1 MQRKEKKLNKYINR
15 EISWLKFNL
24 RVLAEASNL
33 KNPILERLKFLSIAA
48 NNLDEFFMVRV
59 AGIYNQIKDKVS
71 FLSHDGLTSQKQL
84 ERIIIKTKRLLT
96 ASNQAWFNLKVD
108 LSKEGILFVSYRDL
122 NKSEKVRLNK
132 IFRENIYPILTPL
145 IVDPS
150 HPFPFVPN
158 KGHFLVMLLNKR
170 NKSKKFF
177 AIILI
182 PQNIERFI
190 NISNRVDVKKY
201 LSIEHIISNYVNYL
215 FPGYHLNKYTSVRVI
230 RDSDIEFEE
239 EAEDLILYLEKALKK
254 RRRGRIVK
262 LEIRSNADPLL
273 KKFVYKKLEVTEDEV
288 YEMDSFVGV
297 HQIDQIYNKKNTN
310 LVFKSFNPRQVERL
324 KQFNND
330 YFATIKAKDFI
341 VHHPY
346 ETFDAVIQFLT
357 QAAEDPN
364 VIAIKQTLYRTT
376 SDSPIVKALVLA
388 AEKGKSVTAVVEVK
402 ARFDEEKNISLAST
416 LEKAGVQVV
425 YGFVKLKTHAKA
437 SLIVRK
443 EKSKLVSYVHLG
455 TGNYH
460 PVNAKI
466 YTDLSF
472 FSSDK
477 ILCED
482 VEKFFN
488 YITTYAEP
496 KKLKKLILSPLFLRT
511 KLYSLID
518 QEIENKLKGKH
529 AEIWIKL
536 NSLVDQ
542 AMIDKLYQA
551 SNAGVKI
558 CLFVRGICCLKP
570 GIKGLSENI
579 IVKSIVGRFLE
590 HSRIYCFANGEIMPS
605 RSNLAFF
612 SSADLM
618 TRNLDRRVELLIP
631 VENSTVHEQVLDQIM
646 LANYKDAENS
656 WFLKSDESYEKI
668 KVTTENNFSAH
679 NYFMKNPSLSGRGS
693 SINLSMPEKLRLV
706 R

>member
-71 FLSHDGLTSQKQL
+71 FLSHDGLTSEKQL
-84 ERIIIKTKRLLT
+84 ERIIIKTKRLLA
-96 ASNQAWFNLKVD
+96 ASNEAWSNLKVD

-145 IVDPS
+145 IVDQS

-177 AIILI
+177 ATILI

-190 NISNRVDVKKY
+190 NISNRMDVKKY

-215 FPGYHLNKYTSVRVI
+215 FPGYHLNKYTSVRII

-297 HQIDQIYNKKNTN
+297 HQIIEIYDKKNTN
-310 LVFKSFNPRQVERL
+310 LVFRSFNPRQVERL

-402 ARFDEEKNISLAST
+402 ARFDEETNISLAST

-437 SLIVRK
+437 SLIIRK

-496 KKLKKLILSPLFLRT
+496 KKLKKLILSPFFLRT

-518 QEIENKLKGKH
+518 QEIENKSKGKH

-536 NSLVDQ
+536 NSLVDK
-542 AMIDKLYQA
+542 AMIDKLYKA

-631 VENSTVHEQVLDQIM
+631 IENSTVHEQVLDQIM

-668 KVTTENNFSAH
+668 KATKKDNFSAH

>member
-177 AIILI
+177 ATILI

-460 PVNAKI
+460 PINAKI

-477 ILCED
+477 IICED

>member
-33 KNPILERLKFLSIAA
+33 KNPTLERLKFLSIAA

-59 AGIYNQIKDKVS
+59 AGIYTQIKDKVS
-71 FLSHDGLTSQKQL
+71 FLSHDGLTSEQQL
-84 ERIIIKTKRLLT
+84 KNIIIDTKKLL
-96 ASNQAWFNLKVD
+96 SNSNEAWSKLKID
-108 LSKEGILFVSYRDL
+108 LDKSGILFVSYRDL

-132 IFRENIYPILTPL
+132 IFRENIYPVLTPL
-145 IVDPS
+145 VIDPS
-150 HPFPFVPN
+150 HPFPFIPN

-170 NKSKKFF
+170 NKSKKFY
-177 AIILI
+177 ATILI
-182 PQNIERFI
+182 PQNIDRFI
-190 NISNRVDVKKY
+190 NISNRADVKKY

-215 FPGYHLNKYTSVRVI
+215 FPGYRLNKYTSVRII

-273 KKFVYKKLEVTEDEV
+273 KKFVYKKLEVTED
-288 YEMDSFVGV
+288 
-297 HQIDQIYNKKNTN
+297 
-310 LVFKSFNPRQVERL
+310 
-324 KQFNND
+324 
-330 YFATIKAKDFI
+330 
-341 VHHPY
+341 
-346 ETFDAVIQFLT
+346 
-357 QAAEDPN
+357 PN

-376 SDSPIVKALVLA
+376 SDSPIVKALIQA
-388 AEKGKSVTAVVEVK
+388 SEKGKSVTAVVEVK
-402 ARFDEEKNISLAST
+402 ARFDEETNISLAST

-425 YGFVKLKTHAKA
+425 YGFIKLKTHAKS

-443 EKSKLVSYVHLG
+443 EKNKLVSYVHLG

-460 PVNAKI
+460 PINAKI

-477 ILCED
+477 IICED

-496 KKLKKLILSPLFLRT
+496 KKLKKIILSPLFLRT

-518 QEIENKLKGKH
+518 QEIENKSKGKH

-536 NSLVDQ
+536 NSLVDK
-542 AMIDKLYQA
+542 AMIDKLYEA

-590 HSRIYCFANGEIMPS
+590 HSRIFCFANGEMMPS

-618 TRNLDRRVELLIP
+618 TRNLNRRVELFIP
-631 VENSTVHEQVLDQIM
+631 IENSTVHEQVLDQIM

-668 KVTTENNFSAH
+668 NVTAEDNFSAH
-679 NYFMKNPSLSGRGS
+679 SYFMKNPSLSGRGS

-706 R
+706 K

>member
-1 MQRKEKKLNKYINR
+1 MQRKEKNINKYINR

-33 KNPILERLKFLSIAA
+33 KNPTLERLKFLSIAA

-71 FLSHDGLTSQKQL
+71 FLSHDGLTSEKQL
-84 ERIIIKTKRLLT
+84 ERIIIKTKRLLST
-96 ASNQAWFNLKVD
+96 SNEAWSNLKVD
-108 LSKEGILFVSYRDL
+108 LSKEGILFASYRDL

-145 IVDPS
+145 IIDPS
-150 HPFPFVPN
+150 HPFPFIPN

-177 AIILI
+177 ATILI
-182 PQNIERFI
+182 PNNIERFI
-190 NISNRVDVKKY
+190 NISNRADIKKY

-215 FPGYHLNKYTSVRVI
+215 FPGYHLNKYTSVRII

-239 EAEDLILYLEKALKK
+239 EAEDLIMYLEKALKK

-273 KKFVYKKLEVTEDEV
+273 KKFVYKKLEVTDDEV

-310 LVFKSFNPRQVERL
+310 LVFKSFSPRQVERL
-324 KQFNND
+324 KQFKDD

-357 QAAEDPN
+357 QAADDPN

-376 SDSPIVKALVLA
+376 SDSPVVKALVLA

-402 ARFDEEKNISLAST
+402 ARFDEETNISLAST

-477 ILCED
+477 IICED

-518 QEIENKLKGKH
+518 QEIENKSKGKH

-536 NSLVDQ
+536 NSLVDK

-551 SNAGVKI
+551 SNTGVKI

-618 TRNLDRRVELLIP
+618 TRNLDRRVELFIP

-668 KVTTENNFSAH
+668 KVTEEDNFSAH

-706 R
+706 K

>member
-1 MQRKEKKLNKYINR
+1 MQRKEKNINKYINR

-33 KNPILERLKFLSIAA
+33 KNPTLERLKFLSIAA

-71 FLSHDGLTSQKQL
+71 FLSYDGLTSEKQL
-84 ERIIIKTKRLLT
+84 ERIIIKTKKLLST
-96 ASNQAWFNLKVD
+96 SNEAWSNLKVD
-108 LSKEGILFVSYRDL
+108 LSKEGILFASYRDL

-145 IVDPS
+145 IIDPS
-150 HPFPFVPN
+150 HPFPFIPN

-177 AIILI
+177 ATILI
-182 PQNIERFI
+182 PNNIERFI
-190 NISNRVDVKKY
+190 NISNRADIKKY

-215 FPGYHLNKYTSVRVI
+215 FPGYHLNKYTSVRII

-239 EAEDLILYLEKALKK
+239 EAEDLIMYLEKALKK

-297 HQIDQIYNKKNTN
+297 HQIDQIYDKKNTN
-310 LVFKSFNPRQVERL
+310 LVFKSFSPRQVERL
-324 KQFNND
+324 KQFKDD

-376 SDSPIVKALVLA
+376 SDSPVVKALVLA

-402 ARFDEEKNISLAST
+402 ARFDEETNISLAST

-460 PVNAKI
+460 PINAKI

-477 ILCED
+477 IICED

-496 KKLKKLILSPLFLRT
+496 KKLKKIILSPLSLRT

-518 QEIENKLKGKH
+518 QEIENKSKGKH

-536 NSLVDQ
+536 NSLVDK

-618 TRNLDRRVELLIP
+618 TRNLDRRVELFIP
-631 VENSTVHEQVLDQIM
+631 IENSTVHEQVLDQIM

-668 KVTTENNFSAH
+668 KVTEEDNFSAH
-679 NYFMKNPSLSGRGS
+679 SYFMKNPSLSGRGS
-693 SINLSMPEKLRLV
+693 SINLNMPEKLRLV
-706 R
+706 K

>member
-1 MQRKEKKLNKYINR
+1 MQRKEKNINKYINR

-33 KNPILERLKFLSIAA
+33 KNPTLERLKFLSIAA

-71 FLSHDGLTSQKQL
+71 FLSHDGLTSEKQL
-84 ERIIIKTKRLLT
+84 ERIIIKTKKLLST
-96 ASNQAWFNLKVD
+96 SNEAWSNLKVD
-108 LSKEGILFVSYRDL
+108 LSKEGILFASYRDL

-132 IFRENIYPILTPL
+132 IFRENIYPILTPM
-145 IVDPS
+145 IIDPS
-150 HPFPFVPN
+150 HPFPFIPN

-170 NKSKKFF
+170 NKNKKFF
-177 AIILI
+177 ATILI
-182 PQNIERFI
+182 PNNTERFI
-190 NISNRVDVKKY
+190 NISNRADIKKY

-215 FPGYHLNKYTSVRVI
+215 FPGYHLNKYTSVRII

-239 EAEDLILYLEKALKK
+239 EAEDLIMYLEKALKK

-273 KKFVYKKLEVTEDEV
+273 KKFVYKKLEVTDDEV

-310 LVFKSFNPRQVERL
+310 LVFKSFSPRQVERL
-324 KQFNND
+324 KQFKDD

-357 QAAEDPN
+357 QAADDPN

-376 SDSPIVKALVLA
+376 SDSPVVKALVLA

-402 ARFDEEKNISLAST
+402 ARFDEETNISLAST

-477 ILCED
+477 IICED

-518 QEIENKLKGKH
+518 QEIENKSKGKH

-536 NSLVDQ
+536 NSLVDK

-618 TRNLDRRVELLIP
+618 TRNLDRRVELFIP

-668 KVTTENNFSAH
+668 KVTEEDNFSAH

-706 R
+706 K

>member
-1 MQRKEKKLNKYINR
+1 MQRKEKKLKKYINR

-33 KNPILERLKFLSIAA
+33 KNPLLERLKFLSIAA

-71 FLSHDGLTSQKQL
+71 FLSHDGLTSEQQLKNIIVKTKQL
-84 ERIIIKTKRLLT
+84 LST
-96 ASNQAWFNLKVD
+96 SNEAWSKLKID
-108 LSKEGILFVSYRDL
+108 LDKQGILFVSYRDL

-132 IFRENIYPILTPL
+132 IFRENIYPVLTPL
-145 IVDPS
+145 IIDPS
-150 HPFPFVPN
+150 HPFPFIPN

-177 AIILI
+177 ATILI

-190 NISNRVDVKKY
+190 NISNRADIKKY

-215 FPGYHLNKYTSVRVI
+215 FPGYKLNKYTSVRII

-239 EAEDLILYLEKALKK
+239 EAEDLIMYLEKALKK
-254 RRRGRIVK
+254 RRKGRIVK

-297 HQIDQIYNKKNTN
+297 HQIDQIYNKKNTE
-310 LVFKSFNPRQVERL
+310 LVFKSFSPRQVERL
-324 KQFNND
+324 KQFNDD

-346 ETFDAVIQFLT
+346 ETFDSVIQFLN

-376 SDSPIVKALVLA
+376 SDSPIVKALVSA

-402 ARFDEEKNISLAST
+402 ARFDEETNISLAST

-425 YGFVKLKTHAKA
+425 YGFIKLKTHAKA
-437 SLIVRK
+437 SLVVRK
-443 EKSKLVSYVHLG
+443 EKNKLISYVHLG

-477 ILCED
+477 VICED

-496 KKLKKLILSPLFLRT
+496 KKLKKIILSPLLLRT

-518 QEIENKLKGKH
+518 QEIENKSKGKH

-536 NSLVDQ
+536 NSLVDK

-570 GIKGLSENI
+570 GIKGFSENI

-590 HSRIYCFANGEIMPS
+590 HSRIYCFANGDVMPS
-605 RSNLAFF
+605 RSNLVFF

-618 TRNLDRRVELLIP
+618 TRNLDRRVELFIP
-631 VENSTVHEQVLDQIM
+631 IENPTVHEQVLDQIM

-656 WFLKSDESYEKI
+656 WFLTSSGSYEKI
-668 KVTTENNFSAH
+668 SVTEDNSFSAH
-679 NYFMKNPSLSGRGS
+679 SYFMKNPSLSGRGS
-693 SINLSMPEKLRLV
+693 SINLTMPEKLRLV
-706 R
+706 K

>member
-1 MQRKEKKLNKYINR
+1 L
-15 EISWLKFNL
+15 
-24 RVLAEASNL
+24 
-33 KNPILERLKFLSIAA
+33 
-48 NNLDEFFMVRV
+48 
-59 AGIYNQIKDKVS
+59 
-71 FLSHDGLTSQKQL
+71 
-84 ERIIIKTKRLLT
+84 
-96 ASNQAWFNLKVD
+96 
-108 LSKEGILFVSYRDL
+108 
-122 NKSEKVRLNK
+122 
-132 IFRENIYPILTPL
+132 
-145 IVDPS
+145 
-150 HPFPFVPN
+150 
-158 KGHFLVMLLNKR
+158 
-170 NKSKKFF
+170 
-177 AIILI
+177 
-182 PQNIERFI
+182 
-190 NISNRVDVKKY
+190 
-201 LSIEHIISNYVNYL
+201 
-215 FPGYHLNKYTSVRVI
+215 
-230 RDSDIEFEE
+230 
-239 EAEDLILYLEKALKK
+239 
-254 RRRGRIVK
+254 
-262 LEIRSNADPLL
+262 
-273 KKFVYKKLEVTEDEV
+273 
-288 YEMDSFVGV
+288 
-297 HQIDQIYNKKNTN
+297 
-310 LVFKSFNPRQVERL
+310 
-324 KQFNND
+324 NND

-376 SDSPIVKALVLA
+376 SDSPIVKALALA

-402 ARFDEEKNISLAST
+402 ARFDEETNISLAST

-460 PVNAKI
+460 PINAKI

-477 ILCED
+477 IICED

-496 KKLKKLILSPLFLRT
+496 KKLKKLILSPLSLRM

-518 QEIENKLKGKH
+518 QEIENKSKGKH

-536 NSLVDQ
+536 NSLVDK

-551 SNAGVKI
+551 SNAGVKV

-590 HSRIYCFANGEIMPS
+590 HSRIYCFANGEMMPS

-668 KVTTENNFSAH
+668 KTTVENNFSAH

-693 SINLSMPEKLRLV
+693 SINLNMPEKLRLV

>member
-1 MQRKEKKLNKYINR
+1 MQRKEKKINKYINR

-33 KNPILERLKFLSIAA
+33 KNPTLERLKFLSIAA

-71 FLSHDGLTSQKQL
+71 FLSHDGLTSEKQL
-84 ERIIIKTKRLLT
+84 ERIIIKTKKLLST
-96 ASNQAWFNLKVD
+96 SNEAWSNLKVD
-108 LSKEGILFVSYRDL
+108 LSKEGILFASYRDL
-122 NKSEKVRLNK
+122 NKSEKARLNK
-132 IFRENIYPILTPL
+132 IFRENIYPALTPL
-145 IVDPS
+145 IIDPS
-150 HPFPFVPN
+150 HPFPFIPN

-177 AIILI
+177 ATILI

-190 NISNRVDVKKY
+190 NISNRADIKKY

-215 FPGYHLNKYTSVRVI
+215 FPGYHLNKYTSVRII

-239 EAEDLILYLEKALKK
+239 EAEDLIMYLEKALKK
-254 RRRGRIVK
+254 RRKGRIVK

-297 HQIDQIYNKKNTN
+297 HQIDQIYNKKDTN
-310 LVFKSFNPRQVERL
+310 LVFKSFSPRQVERL
-324 KQFNND
+324 KQFNDD

-346 ETFDAVIQFLT
+346 ETFDSVIQFLN

-388 AEKGKSVTAVVEVK
+388 SEKGKSVTAVVEVK
-402 ARFDEEKNISLAST
+402 ARFDEETNISLAST

-425 YGFVKLKTHAKA
+425 YGFIKLKTHAKA
-437 SLIVRK
+437 SLVVRK
-443 EKSKLVSYVHLG
+443 EKNKLISYVHLG

-477 ILCED
+477 IICED

-496 KKLKKLILSPLFLRT
+496 KKLKKIILSPLFLRT

-518 QEIENKLKGKH
+518 KEIENKSKGKH
-529 AEIWIKL
+529 AEIWLKL
-536 NSLVDQ
+536 NSLVDK
-542 AMIDKLYQA
+542 AMIDKLYQS

-590 HSRIYCFANGEIMPS
+590 HSRIYCFANGEVMPS
-605 RSNLAFF
+605 RSNLVFF

-618 TRNLDRRVELLIP
+618 TRNLDRRVELFIP
-631 VENSTVHEQVLDQIM
+631 IENPTVHEQVLDQIM

-656 WFLKSDESYEKI
+656 WFLTSSEDYKKI
-668 KVTTENNFSAH
+668 QVTEDDSFSAH
-679 NYFMKNPSLSGRGS
+679 SYFMKNPSLSGRGN
-693 SINLSMPEKLRLV
+693 SINLTMPEKLRLV
-706 R
+706 K

>member
-33 KNPILERLKFLSIAA
+33 KNPTLERLKFLSIAA

-59 AGIYNQIKDKVS
+59 AGIYTQIKDKVS
-71 FLSHDGLTSQKQL
+71 FLSHDGLTSEQQL
-84 ERIIIKTKRLLT
+84 KNIIIDTKKLL
-96 ASNQAWFNLKVD
+96 SNSNEAWSKLKID
-108 LSKEGILFVSYRDL
+108 LDKNGILFVSYRDL

-132 IFRENIYPILTPL
+132 IFRENIYPVLTPL
-145 IVDPS
+145 IIDPS
-150 HPFPFVPN
+150 HPFPFIPN

-170 NKSKKFF
+170 NKSKKFY
-177 AIILI
+177 ATILI
-182 PQNIERFI
+182 PQNIDRFI
-190 NISNRVDVKKY
+190 NISNRADVKKY

-215 FPGYHLNKYTSVRVI
+215 FPGYRLNKYTSVRII

-425 YGFVKLKTHAKA
+425 YGFIKLKTHAKA

-460 PVNAKI
+460 PINAKI

-477 ILCED
+477 IICED

>member
-1 MQRKEKKLNKYINR
+1 MQRKEKNINKYINR

-33 KNPILERLKFLSIAA
+33 KNPTLERLKFLSIAA

-71 FLSHDGLTSQKQL
+71 FLSHDGLTSEKQL
-84 ERIIIKTKRLLT
+84 ERIIIKTKKLLST
-96 ASNQAWFNLKVD
+96 SNEAWSNLKVD
-108 LSKEGILFVSYRDL
+108 LSKEGILFASYRDL

-145 IVDPS
+145 IIDPS
-150 HPFPFVPN
+150 HPFPFIPN

-177 AIILI
+177 ATILI
-182 PQNIERFI
+182 PNNIERFI
-190 NISNRVDVKKY
+190 NISNRADIKKY

-215 FPGYHLNKYTSVRVI
+215 FPGYHLNKYTSVRII

-239 EAEDLILYLEKALKK
+239 EAEDLIMYLEKALKK

-310 LVFKSFNPRQVERL
+310 LVFKSFSPRQVERL
-324 KQFNND
+324 KQFKDD

-376 SDSPIVKALVLA
+376 SDSPVVKALVLA

-402 ARFDEEKNISLAST
+402 ARFDEETNISLAST

-460 PVNAKI
+460 PINAKI

-477 ILCED
+477 IICED

-496 KKLKKLILSPLFLRT
+496 KKLKKLILSPLSLRT

-518 QEIENKLKGKH
+518 QEIENKSKGKH

-536 NSLVDQ
+536 NSLVDK

-618 TRNLDRRVELLIP
+618 TRNLDRRVELFIP
-631 VENSTVHEQVLDQIM
+631 IENSTVHEQVLDQIM

-668 KVTTENNFSAH
+668 KVTEEDNFSAH
-679 NYFMKNPSLSGRGS
+679 SYFMKNPSLSGRGS
-693 SINLSMPEKLRLV
+693 SINLNMPEKLRLV
-706 R
+706 K

>member
-239 EAEDLILYLEKALKK
+239 YLEKALKK

-460 PVNAKI
+460 PINAKI

-477 ILCED
+477 IICED

>member
-71 FLSHDGLTSQKQL
+71 FLSHDGLTSEKQL
-84 ERIIIKTKRLLT
+84 ERIIIKTKRLLA
-96 ASNQAWFNLKVD
+96 ASNEAWSNLKVD

-145 IVDPS
+145 IVDQS

-177 AIILI
+177 ATILI

-190 NISNRVDVKKY
+190 NISNRMDVKKY

-215 FPGYHLNKYTSVRVI
+215 FPGYHLNKYTSVRII

-297 HQIDQIYNKKNTN
+297 HQIIEIYDKKNTN
-310 LVFKSFNPRQVERL
+310 LVFRSFNPRQVERL

-402 ARFDEEKNISLAST
+402 ARFDEETNISLAST

-437 SLIVRK
+437 SLIIRK

-496 KKLKKLILSPLFLRT
+496 KKLKKLILSPFFLRT

-518 QEIENKLKGKH
+518 QEIENKSKGKH

-536 NSLVDQ
+536 NSLVDKV
-542 AMIDKLYQA
+542 MIDKLYKA

-631 VENSTVHEQVLDQIM
+631 IENSTVHEQVLDQIM

-668 KVTTENNFSAH
+668 KATKKDNFSAH

>member
-1 MQRKEKKLNKYINR
+1 MQIKEKKINKYINR

-24 RVLAEASNL
+24 RVIAEASNL

-71 FLSHDGLTSQKQL
+71 FLSHDGLTSEKQL
-84 ERIIIKTKRLLT
+84 ERIIIKTKKLLA
-96 ASNQAWFNLKVD
+96 ASNESWSNLKVD
-108 LSKEGILFVSYRDL
+108 LSKEGILFASYRDL

-145 IVDPS
+145 IIDPS
-150 HPFPFVPN
+150 HPFPFIPN

-170 NKSKKFF
+170 NKSKKFY
-177 AIILI
+177 ATILI
-182 PQNIERFI
+182 PQNIDRFI

-215 FPGYHLNKYTSVRVI
+215 FPGYHLNKYTSVRII

-273 KKFVYKKLEVTEDEV
+273 KKFVNKKLEVTKDEV

-297 HQIDQIYNKKNTN
+297 HQIDQIYNKQKTN

-324 KQFNND
+324 KQFNDN

-346 ETFDAVIQFLT
+346 ETFDAVIQFLI

-364 VIAIKQTLYRTT
+364 VFAIKQTLYRTT

-425 YGFVKLKTHAKA
+425 YGFIKLKTHAKA

-443 EKSKLVSYVHLG
+443 EKNKLVSYVHLG

-460 PVNAKI
+460 PINAKI

-477 ILCED
+477 IICED

-496 KKLKKLILSPLFLRT
+496 KKLKKLILSPLSLRT

-518 QEIENKLKGKH
+518 QEIENKSKGKH

-536 NSLVDQ
+536 NSLVDK
-542 AMIDKLYQA
+542 AMIDRLYQA

-631 VENSTVHEQVLDQIM
+631 IENSTVHEQVLDQIM

-668 KVTTENNFSAH
+668 KTTAENNFSAH

>member
-71 FLSHDGLTSQKQL
+71 FLSHDGLTSEKQL
-84 ERIIIKTKRLLT
+84 ERIIIKTKRLLA
-96 ASNQAWFNLKVD
+96 ASNEAWSNLKVD

-145 IVDPS
+145 IVDQS

-177 AIILI
+177 ATILI

-190 NISNRVDVKKY
+190 NISNRMDVKKY

-215 FPGYHLNKYTSVRVI
+215 FPGYHLNKYTSVRII

-262 LEIRSNADPLL
+262 LEIRSNADSLL
-273 KKFVYKKLEVTEDEV
+273 KKFVYNKLEVTKDEV

-297 HQIDQIYNKKNTN
+297 HQIDQIYNKKNIN

-402 ARFDEEKNISLAST
+402 ARFDEETNISLAST

-437 SLIVRK
+437 SLIIRK

-496 KKLKKLILSPLFLRT
+496 KKLKKLILSPFFLRT

-518 QEIENKLKGKH
+518 QEIENKSKGKH

-536 NSLVDQ
+536 NSLVDKV
-542 AMIDKLYQA
+542 MIDKLYKA

-631 VENSTVHEQVLDQIM
+631 IENSTVHEQVLDQIM

-668 KVTTENNFSAH
+668 KATKKDNFSAH

>member
-1 MQRKEKKLNKYINR
+1 MQRKDKKINKYINR

-33 KNPILERLKFLSIAA
+33 KNPTLERLKFLSIAA

-71 FLSHDGLTSQKQL
+71 FLSHDGLTSEKQL
-84 ERIIIKTKRLLT
+84 ERIIIKTKKLLST
-96 ASNQAWFNLKVD
+96 SNEAWSNLKVD
-108 LSKEGILFVSYRDL
+108 LSKEGILFASYRDL

-145 IVDPS
+145 IIDPS
-150 HPFPFVPN
+150 HPFPFIPN

-177 AIILI
+177 ATILI
-182 PQNIERFI
+182 PNNIERFI
-190 NISNRVDVKKY
+190 NISNRADIKKY

-215 FPGYHLNKYTSVRVI
+215 FPGYHLNKYTSVRII

-239 EAEDLILYLEKALKK
+239 EAEDLIMYLEKALKK

-273 KKFVYKKLEVTEDEV
+273 KKFVYKKLEVTDDEV

-310 LVFKSFNPRQVERL
+310 LVFKSFSPRQVERL
-324 KQFNND
+324 KQFKDD

-357 QAAEDPN
+357 QAADDPN

-376 SDSPIVKALVLA
+376 SDSPVVKALVLA

-402 ARFDEEKNISLAST
+402 ARFDEETNISLAST

-477 ILCED
+477 IICED

-518 QEIENKLKGKH
+518 QEIENKSKGKH

-536 NSLVDQ
+536 NSLVDK

-570 GIKGLSENI
+570 GIKGLSEKI

-618 TRNLDRRVELLIP
+618 TRNLDRRVELFIP

-668 KVTTENNFSAH
+668 KVTEEDNFSAH

-706 R
+706 K

>member
-71 FLSHDGLTSQKQL
+71 FLSHDGLTSEKQL
-84 ERIIIKTKRLLT
+84 ERIIIKTKKLLA
-96 ASNQAWFNLKVD
+96 ASNEAWSNLKVD

-132 IFRENIYPILTPL
+132 IFRENIYPVLTPL
-145 IVDPS
+145 IIDPS
-150 HPFPFVPN
+150 HPFPFIPN

-170 NKSKKFF
+170 NKSKKFY
-177 AIILI
+177 ATILI
-182 PQNIERFI
+182 PQNIDRFI
-190 NISNRVDVKKY
+190 NISNRADVKKY

-215 FPGYHLNKYTSVRVI
+215 FPGYRLNKYTSVRII

-288 YEMDSFVGV
+288 YEMESFVGV
-297 HQIDQIYNKKNTN
+297 HQIDQIYNKKNSN

-324 KQFNND
+324 KQFNDD

-346 ETFDAVIQFLT
+346 ETFDAVIQFLN

-376 SDSPIVKALVLA
+376 SDSPIVKALIQA
-388 AEKGKSVTAVVEVK
+388 SEKGKSVTAVVEVK
-402 ARFDEEKNISLAST
+402 ARFDEETNISLAST

-425 YGFVKLKTHAKA
+425 YGFIKLKTHAKS

-443 EKSKLVSYVHLG
+443 EKNKLVSYVHLG

-460 PVNAKI
+460 PINAKI

-477 ILCED
+477 IICED

-496 KKLKKLILSPLFLRT
+496 KKLKKIILSPLFLRT

-518 QEIENKLKGKH
+518 QEIENKSKGKH

-536 NSLVDQ
+536 NSLVDK
-542 AMIDKLYQA
+542 AMIDKLYEA

-590 HSRIYCFANGEIMPS
+590 HSRIFCFANGEMMPS

-618 TRNLDRRVELLIP
+618 TRNLNRRVELFIP
-631 VENSTVHEQVLDQIM
+631 IENSTVHEQVLDQIM

-668 KVTTENNFSAH
+668 NVTAEDNFSAH
-679 NYFMKNPSLSGRGS
+679 SYFMKNPSLSGRGS

-706 R
+706 K

>member
-71 FLSHDGLTSQKQL
+71 FLSHDGLTSEKQL
-84 ERIIIKTKRLLT
+84 ERIIIKTKKLLA
-96 ASNQAWFNLKVD
+96 ASNEAWSNLKVD

-145 IVDPS
+145 IIDPS

-158 KGHFLVMLLNKR
+158 KGHFLVLLLNKR

-177 AIILI
+177 ATILI

-201 LSIEHIISNYVNYL
+201 LSVEHIISNYVNYL
-215 FPGYHLNKYTSVRVI
+215 FPGYHLNKYTSVRII

-297 HQIDQIYNKKNTN
+297 HQIDQVYNKKNTN
-310 LVFKSFNPRQVERL
+310 LVFRSFNPRQVERL

-330 YFATIKAKDFI
+330 YFSTIKAKDFI

-346 ETFDAVIQFLT
+346 ETFDAVIQFLN

-388 AEKGKSVTAVVEVK
+388 SEKGKSVTAVVEVK
-402 ARFDEEKNISLAST
+402 ARFDEETNISLAST

-443 EKSKLVSYVHLG
+443 EKSKLISYVHLG

-460 PVNAKI
+460 PINAKI

-477 ILCED
+477 IICED

-496 KKLKKLILSPLFLRT
+496 KKLKKLILSPLSLRT

-518 QEIENKLKGKH
+518 QEIENKSKGKH

-536 NSLVDQ
+536 NSLVDK

-551 SNAGVKI
+551 STAGVKI

-590 HSRIYCFANGEIMPS
+590 HSRIYCFANGEMMPS

-668 KVTTENNFSAH
+668 KTTVENNFSAH

-693 SINLSMPEKLRLV
+693 SINLNMPEKLRLV

>member
-71 FLSHDGLTSQKQL
+71 FLSHDGLTSEKQL
-84 ERIIIKTKRLLT
+84 ERIIIKTKKLLST
-96 ASNQAWFNLKVD
+96 SNEAWSKLKID
-108 LSKEGILFVSYRDL
+108 LSKEGILFASYRDL
-122 NKSEKVRLNK
+122 NKSEKARLNK

-145 IVDPS
+145 IIDPA
-150 HPFPFVPN
+150 HPFPFIPN

-177 AIILI
+177 ATILI

-201 LSIEHIISNYVNYL
+201 LSIEHVISNYVNYL
-215 FPGYHLNKYTSVRVI
+215 FPGYHLNKYTSVRII

-239 EAEDLILYLEKALKK
+239 EAEDLIMYLEKALKK

-297 HQIDQIYNKKNTN
+297 HQIDQIYNKKNIN
-310 LVFKSFNPRQVERL
+310 LVFKSFSPRQVERL
-324 KQFNND
+324 KQFNDD

-346 ETFDAVIQFLT
+346 ETFDAVIQFLN

-376 SDSPIVKALVLA
+376 SDSPIVKALVSA
-388 AEKGKSVTAVVEVK
+388 SEKGKSVTAVVEVK
-402 ARFDEEKNISLAST
+402 ARFDEETNISLAST

-425 YGFVKLKTHAKA
+425 YGFIKLKTHAKA
-437 SLIVRK
+437 SLVVRK
-443 EKSKLVSYVHLG
+443 EKNKLISYVHLG

-477 ILCED
+477 IICED

-496 KKLKKLILSPLFLRT
+496 KKLKKLILSPIFLRT

-518 QEIENKLKGKH
+518 QEIENKLKSKH

-536 NSLVDQ
+536 NSLVDK

-605 RSNLAFF
+605 RTNLAFF

-618 TRNLDRRVELLIP
+618 TRNLDRRVELFIP
-631 VENSTVHEQVLDQIM
+631 IENSTVHEQVLDQIM

-668 KVTTENNFSAH
+668 EVTPEDNFSAH
-679 NYFMKNPSLSGRGS
+679 SYFMKNPSLSGRGT
-693 SINLSMPEKLRLV
+693 SINLTMPEKLRLV
-706 R
+706 K

>member
-215 FPGYHLNKYTSVRVI
+215 FPGYHLNKYTSVRII

-460 PVNAKI
+460 PINAKI

-477 ILCED
+477 IICED

>member
-71 FLSHDGLTSQKQL
+71 FLSHDGLTSEKQL
-84 ERIIIKTKRLLT
+84 ERIIIKTKRLLA
-96 ASNQAWFNLKVD
+96 ASNEAWSNLKVD

-145 IVDPS
+145 IIDPS

-177 AIILI
+177 ATILI

-190 NISNRVDVKKY
+190 NISNRTDVKKY

-215 FPGYHLNKYTSVRVI
+215 FPGYYLNKYTSVRII

-262 LEIRSNADPLL
+262 LEIRSNADSLL
-273 KKFVYKKLEVTEDEV
+273 KKFVYNKLEVTKDEV

-297 HQIDQIYNKKNTN
+297 HQIDQIYNKKNIN

-376 SDSPIVKALVLA
+376 SDSPIVKALALA

-402 ARFDEEKNISLAST
+402 ARFDEETNISLAST

-460 PVNAKI
+460 PINAKI

-477 ILCED
+477 IICED

-496 KKLKKLILSPLFLRT
+496 KKLKKLILSPLSLRT

-518 QEIENKLKGKH
+518 QEIENKSKGKH

-536 NSLVDQ
+536 NSLVDK

-551 SNAGVKI
+551 SNAGVKV

-590 HSRIYCFANGEIMPS
+590 HSRIYCFANGEMMPS

-631 VENSTVHEQVLDQIM
+631 IENSTVHEQVLDQIM

-668 KVTTENNFSAH
+668 KATVKNNFSAH

>member
-33 KNPILERLKFLSIAA
+33 KNPTLERLKFLSIAA

-59 AGIYNQIKDKVS
+59 AGIYTQIKDKVS
-71 FLSHDGLTSQKQL
+71 FLSHDGLTSEQQL
-84 ERIIIKTKRLLT
+84 KNIIIDTKKLL
-96 ASNQAWFNLKVD
+96 SNSNEAWSKLKID
-108 LSKEGILFVSYRDL
+108 LDKNGILFVSYRDL

-132 IFRENIYPILTPL
+132 IFRENIYPVLTPL
-145 IVDPS
+145 IIDPS
-150 HPFPFVPN
+150 HPFPFIPN

-170 NKSKKFF
+170 NKSKKFY
-177 AIILI
+177 AMILI
-182 PQNIERFI
+182 PQNIDRFI
-190 NISNRVDVKKY
+190 NISNRADVKKY

-215 FPGYHLNKYTSVRVI
+215 FPGYRLNKYTSVRII

-288 YEMDSFVGV
+288 YEMESFVGV
-297 HQIDQIYNKKNTN
+297 HQIDQIYNKKNAN

-324 KQFNND
+324 KQFNDD

-346 ETFDAVIQFLT
+346 ETFDAVIQFLN

-376 SDSPIVKALVLA
+376 SDSPIVKALIQA
-388 AEKGKSVTAVVEVK
+388 SEKGKSVTAVVEVK
-402 ARFDEEKNISLAST
+402 ARFDEETNISLAST

-425 YGFVKLKTHAKA
+425 YGFIKLKTHAKS

-443 EKSKLVSYVHLG
+443 EKNKLVSYVHLG

-460 PVNAKI
+460 PINAKI

-477 ILCED
+477 IICED

-496 KKLKKLILSPLFLRT
+496 KKLKKIILSPLFLRT

-518 QEIENKLKGKH
+518 QEIENKSKGKH

-536 NSLVDQ
+536 NSLVDK
-542 AMIDKLYQA
+542 AMIDKLYEA

-590 HSRIYCFANGEIMPS
+590 HSRIFCFANGEMMPS

-618 TRNLDRRVELLIP
+618 TRNLNRRVELFIP
-631 VENSTVHEQVLDQIM
+631 IENSTVHEQVLDQIM

-668 KVTTENNFSAH
+668 NVTAEDNFSAH
-679 NYFMKNPSLSGRGS
+679 SYFMKNPSLSGRGS

-706 R
+706 K

>member
-59 AGIYNQIKDKVS
+59 AGIYNQIKDKVF

-310 LVFKSFNPRQVERL
+310 LVFKSFYPRQVERL

-357 QAAEDPN
+357 QAAEDLN

-460 PVNAKI
+460 PINAKI

-477 ILCED
+477 IICED

>member
-460 PVNAKI
+460 PINAKI

-477 ILCED
+477 IICED

>member
-1 MQRKEKKLNKYINR
+1 MQRKEKNINKYINR

-33 KNPILERLKFLSIAA
+33 KNPTLERLKFLSIAA

-71 FLSHDGLTSQKQL
+71 FLSHDGLTSEKQL
-84 ERIIIKTKRLLT
+84 ERIIIKTKKLLST
-96 ASNQAWFNLKVD
+96 SNEAWSNLKVD
-108 LSKEGILFVSYRDL
+108 LSKEGILFASYRDL

-145 IVDPS
+145 IIDPS
-150 HPFPFVPN
+150 HPFPFIPN

-177 AIILI
+177 ATILI
-182 PQNIERFI
+182 PNNIERFI
-190 NISNRVDVKKY
+190 NISNRADIKKY

-215 FPGYHLNKYTSVRVI
+215 FPGYHLNKYTSVRII

-239 EAEDLILYLEKALKK
+239 EAEDLIMYLEKALKK

-273 KKFVYKKLEVTEDEV
+273 KKFVYKKLEVTDDEV

-310 LVFKSFNPRQVERL
+310 LVFKSFSPRQVERL
-324 KQFNND
+324 KQFKDD

-357 QAAEDPN
+357 QAADDPN

-376 SDSPIVKALVLA
+376 SDSPVVKALVLA

-402 ARFDEEKNISLAST
+402 ARFDEETNISLAST

-477 ILCED
+477 IICED

-518 QEIENKLKGKH
+518 QEIENKSKGKH

-536 NSLVDQ
+536 NSLVDK

-618 TRNLDRRVELLIP
+618 TRNLDRRVELFIP

-668 KVTTENNFSAH
+668 KVTEEDNFSAH

>member
-33 KNPILERLKFLSIAA
+33 KNPTLERLKFLSIAA

-59 AGIYNQIKDKVS
+59 AGIYTQIKDKVS
-71 FLSHDGLTSQKQL
+71 FLSHDGLTSEQQL
-84 ERIIIKTKRLLT
+84 KNIIIDTKKLL
-96 ASNQAWFNLKVD
+96 SNSNEAWSKLKID
-108 LSKEGILFVSYRDL
+108 LDKSGILFASYRDL

-132 IFRENIYPILTPL
+132 IFRENIYPVLTPL
-145 IVDPS
+145 IIDPS
-150 HPFPFVPN
+150 HPFPFIPN

-170 NKSKKFF
+170 NKSKKFY
-177 AIILI
+177 ATILI
-182 PQNIERFI
+182 PQNIDRFI
-190 NISNRVDVKKY
+190 NISNRADVKKY

-215 FPGYHLNKYTSVRVI
+215 FPGYKLNKYTSVRII

-239 EAEDLILYLEKALKK
+239 EAEDLIMYLEKALKK

-288 YEMDSFVGV
+288 YEMESFVGV
-297 HQIDQIYNKKNTN
+297 HQIDQIYNKKNIN

-324 KQFNND
+324 KQFNDD

-346 ETFDAVIQFLT
+346 ETFDAVIQFLN

-376 SDSPIVKALVLA
+376 SDSPIVKALIQA
-388 AEKGKSVTAVVEVK
+388 SEKGKSVTAVVEVK
-402 ARFDEEKNISLAST
+402 ARFDEETNISLAST

-425 YGFVKLKTHAKA
+425 YGFIKLKTHAKA
-437 SLIVRK
+437 SLVVRK
-443 EKSKLVSYVHLG
+443 EKNKLVSYVHLG

-460 PVNAKI
+460 PINAKI

-477 ILCED
+477 IICED

-496 KKLKKLILSPLFLRT
+496 KKLKKIILSPLSLRT

-518 QEIENKLKGKH
+518 QEIENKAKNKN

-536 NSLVDQ
+536 NSLVDK
-542 AMIDKLYQA
+542 AMIDKLYEA

-570 GIKGLSENI
+570 GIKGLSKNI

-590 HSRIYCFANGEIMPS
+590 HSRIYCFANGEMMPS

-618 TRNLDRRVELLIP
+618 TRNLNRRVELFIP
-631 VENSTVHEQVLDQIM
+631 IENSTVHEQVLDQIM

-668 KVTTENNFSAH
+668 NVTAEDNFSAH
-679 NYFMKNPSLSGRGS
+679 SYFMKNPSLSGRGQAS
-693 SINLSMPEKLRLV
+693 SLNMPQKITIN
-706 R
+706 

>member
-1 MQRKEKKLNKYINR
+1 MQRKEKKINKYINR

-71 FLSHDGLTSQKQL
+71 FLSHDGLTSEKQL
-84 ERIIIKTKRLLT
+84 ERIIIKTKKLLST
-96 ASNQAWFNLKVD
+96 SNEAWSKLKID
-108 LSKEGILFVSYRDL
+108 LSKEGILFASYRDL
-122 NKSEKVRLNK
+122 NKSEKARLNK

-145 IVDPS
+145 IIDPA
-150 HPFPFVPN
+150 HPFPFIPN

-177 AIILI
+177 ATILI

-201 LSIEHIISNYVNYL
+201 LSIEHVISNYVNYL
-215 FPGYHLNKYTSVRVI
+215 FPGYHLNKYTSVRII

-239 EAEDLILYLEKALKK
+239 EAEDLIMYLEKALKK

-310 LVFKSFNPRQVERL
+310 LVFKSFSPRQVERL
-324 KQFNND
+324 KQFNDD

-346 ETFDAVIQFLT
+346 ETFDAVIQFLN

-376 SDSPIVKALVLA
+376 SDSPIVKALVSA
-388 AEKGKSVTAVVEVK
+388 SEKGKSVTAVVEVK
-402 ARFDEEKNISLAST
+402 ARFDEETNISLAST

-425 YGFVKLKTHAKA
+425 YGFIKLKTHAKA
-437 SLIVRK
+437 SLVVRK
-443 EKSKLVSYVHLG
+443 EKNKLISYVHLG

-477 ILCED
+477 IICED

-496 KKLKKLILSPLFLRT
+496 KKLKKLILSPIFLRT

-518 QEIENKLKGKH
+518 QEIENKLKSRH

-536 NSLVDQ
+536 NSLVDK

-605 RSNLAFF
+605 RTNLAFF

-618 TRNLDRRVELLIP
+618 TRNLDRRVELFIP
-631 VENSTVHEQVLDQIM
+631 IENSTVHEQVLDQIM

-668 KVTTENNFSAH
+668 EVTPEDNFSAH
-679 NYFMKNPSLSGRGS
+679 SYFMKNPSLSGRGT
-693 SINLSMPEKLRLV
+693 SINLTMPEKLRLV
-706 R
+706 K

>member
-33 KNPILERLKFLSIAA
+33 KNPTLERLKFLSIAA

-59 AGIYNQIKDKVS
+59 AGIYTQIKDKVS
-71 FLSHDGLTSQKQL
+71 FLSHDGLTSEQQL
-84 ERIIIKTKRLLT
+84 KNIIIDTKKLL
-96 ASNQAWFNLKVD
+96 SNSNEAWSKLKID
-108 LSKEGILFVSYRDL
+108 LDKSGILFVSYRDL

-132 IFRENIYPILTPL
+132 IFRENIYPVLTPL
-145 IVDPS
+145 IIDPS
-150 HPFPFVPN
+150 HPFPFIPN

-170 NKSKKFF
+170 NKSKKFY
-177 AIILI
+177 ATILI
-182 PQNIERFI
+182 PQNIDRFI
-190 NISNRVDVKKY
+190 NISNRADVKKY

-215 FPGYHLNKYTSVRVI
+215 FPGYRLNKYTSVRII

-288 YEMDSFVGV
+288 YEMESFVGV
-297 HQIDQIYNKKNTN
+297 HQIDQIYNKKNAN

-324 KQFNND
+324 KQFNDD

-346 ETFDAVIQFLT
+346 ETFDAVIQFLN

-376 SDSPIVKALVLA
+376 SDSPIVKALIQA
-388 AEKGKSVTAVVEVK
+388 SEKGKSVTAVVEVK
-402 ARFDEEKNISLAST
+402 ARFDEETNISLAST

-425 YGFVKLKTHAKA
+425 YGFIKLKTHAKA

-443 EKSKLVSYVHLG
+443 EKNKLVSYVHLG

-460 PVNAKI
+460 PINAKI

-477 ILCED
+477 IICED

-496 KKLKKLILSPLFLRT
+496 KKLKKIILSPLFLRT

-518 QEIENKLKGKH
+518 QEIENKSKGKH

-536 NSLVDQ
+536 NSLVDK
-542 AMIDKLYQA
+542 AMIDKLYEA
-551 SNAGVKI
+551 SNVGVKI

-590 HSRIYCFANGEIMPS
+590 HSRIFCFANGEMMPS

-618 TRNLDRRVELLIP
+618 TRNLNRRVELFIP
-631 VENSTVHEQVLDQIM
+631 IENSTVHEQVLDQIM

-668 KVTTENNFSAH
+668 NVTAEDNFSAH
-679 NYFMKNPSLSGRGS
+679 SYFMKNPSLSGRGS

-706 R
+706 K

>member
-33 KNPILERLKFLSIAA
+33 KNPTLERLKFLSIAA

-71 FLSHDGLTSQKQL
+71 FLSHDGLTSEKQL
-84 ERIIIKTKRLLT
+84 ERIIIKTKKLLST
-96 ASNQAWFNLKVD
+96 SNEAWSNLKVD
-108 LSKEGILFVSYRDL
+108 LSKEGILFASYRDL

-145 IVDPS
+145 IIDPS
-150 HPFPFVPN
+150 HPFPFIPN

-177 AIILI
+177 ATILI
-182 PQNIERFI
+182 PNNIERFI
-190 NISNRVDVKKY
+190 NISNRADIKKY

-215 FPGYHLNKYTSVRVI
+215 FPGYHLNKYTSVRII

-239 EAEDLILYLEKALKK
+239 EAEDLIMYLEKALKK

-273 KKFVYKKLEVTEDEV
+273 KKFVSKKLEVTEDEI

-297 HQIDQIYNKKNTN
+297 HQIDQIYNKKNIN
-310 LVFKSFNPRQVERL
+310 LVFKSFSPRQVERL
-324 KQFNND
+324 KQFNDD

-346 ETFDAVIQFLT
+346 ETFDAVIQFLN

-376 SDSPIVKALVLA
+376 SDSPIVKALVSA

-402 ARFDEEKNISLAST
+402 ARFDEETNISLAST

-425 YGFVKLKTHAKA
+425 YGFIKLKTHAKA
-437 SLIVRK
+437 SLVVRK
-443 EKSKLVSYVHLG
+443 EKNKLISYVHLG

-477 ILCED
+477 IICED

-518 QEIENKLKGKH
+518 QEIENKSKGKN

-536 NSLVDQ
+536 NSLVDK

-558 CLFVRGICCLKP
+558 FLFVRGICCLKP

-590 HSRIYCFANGEIMPS
+590 HSRIYCFANGEMMPS

-618 TRNLDRRVELLIP
+618 TRNLDRRVELFIP
-631 VENSTVHEQVLDQIM
+631 IENSTVHEQVLDQIM

-656 WFLKSDESYEKI
+656 WLLKSDESYEKI
-668 KVTTENNFSAH
+668 KVTADDNFSAH
-679 NYFMKNPSLSGRGS
+679 SYFMKNPSLSGRGS
-693 SINLSMPEKLRLV
+693 SINLTMPEKLRLV
-706 R
+706 K

>member
-71 FLSHDGLTSQKQL
+71 FLSHDGLTSEKQL
-84 ERIIIKTKRLLT
+84 ARIIIKTKRLLA
-96 ASNQAWFNLKVD
+96 ASNEAWSNLKVD

-177 AIILI
+177 ATILI

-460 PVNAKI
+460 PINAKI

-477 ILCED
+477 IICED

>member
-71 FLSHDGLTSQKQL
+71 FLSHDGLTSEKQL

-96 ASNQAWFNLKVD
+96 ASNESWSNLKVD

-132 IFRENIYPILTPL
+132 IFRENIYPLLTPL
-145 IVDPS
+145 IIDPS

-170 NKSKKFF
+170 NKSKKFY
-177 AIILI
+177 ATILI
-182 PQNIERFI
+182 PNNIERFV
-190 NISNRVDVKKY
+190 NISNRVDIKKY

-273 KKFVYKKLEVTEDEV
+273 KKFVYKKLEVTKDEV

-297 HQIDQIYNKKNTN
+297 HQIDQIYNKQKTN

-324 KQFNND
+324 KQFNDN

-346 ETFDAVIQFLT
+346 ETFDAVIQFLI

-364 VIAIKQTLYRTT
+364 VFAIKQTLYRTT

-425 YGFVKLKTHAKA
+425 YGFIKLKTHAKA

-443 EKSKLVSYVHLG
+443 EKNKLVSYVHLG

-460 PVNAKI
+460 PINAKI

-477 ILCED
+477 IICED

-496 KKLKKLILSPLFLRT
+496 KKLKKLILSPLSLRT

-518 QEIENKLKGKH
+518 QDIENKSKGKH

-536 NSLVDQ
+536 NSLVDK
-542 AMIDKLYQA
+542 AMIDKLYHA
-551 SNAGVKI
+551 SNSGVKI
-558 CLFVRGICCLKP
+558 CLFIRGICCLKP

-618 TRNLDRRVELLIP
+618 TRNLDRRVELFIP
-631 VENSTVHEQVLDQIM
+631 VENYTVHEQVLDQIM

-668 KVTTENNFSAH
+668 NVTADDNFSAH
-679 NYFMKNPSLSGRGS
+679 SYFMKNPSLSGRGS

-706 R
+706 K

>member
-33 KNPILERLKFLSIAA
+33 KNPTLERLKFLSIAA

-59 AGIYNQIKDKVS
+59 AGIYTQIKDKVS
-71 FLSHDGLTSQKQL
+71 FLSHDGLTSEQQL
-84 ERIIIKTKRLLT
+84 KNIIIDTKKLL
-96 ASNQAWFNLKVD
+96 SNSNEAWSKLKID
-108 LSKEGILFVSYRDL
+108 LDKSGILFVSYRDL

-132 IFRENIYPILTPL
+132 IFRENIYPVLTPL
-145 IVDPS
+145 IIEPS
-150 HPFPFVPN
+150 HPFPFIPN

-170 NKSKKFF
+170 NKSKKFY
-177 AIILI
+177 ATILI
-182 PQNIERFI
+182 PQNIDRFI
-190 NISNRVDVKKY
+190 NISNRADVKKY

-215 FPGYHLNKYTSVRVI
+215 FPGYRLNKYTSVRII

-288 YEMDSFVGV
+288 YEMESFVGV
-297 HQIDQIYNKKNTN
+297 HQIDQIYNKKNAN

-324 KQFNND
+324 KQFNDD

-346 ETFDAVIQFLT
+346 ETFDAVIQFLN

-376 SDSPIVKALVLA
+376 SDSPIVKALIQA
-388 AEKGKSVTAVVEVK
+388 SEKGKSVTAVVEVK
-402 ARFDEEKNISLAST
+402 ARFDEETNISLAST

-425 YGFVKLKTHAKA
+425 YGFIKLKTHAKS

-443 EKSKLVSYVHLG
+443 EKNKLVSYVHLG

-460 PVNAKI
+460 PINAKI

-477 ILCED
+477 IICED

-496 KKLKKLILSPLFLRT
+496 KKLKKIILSPLFLRT

-518 QEIENKLKGKH
+518 QEIENKSKGKH

-536 NSLVDQ
+536 NSLVDK
-542 AMIDKLYQA
+542 AMIDKLYEA
-551 SNAGVKI
+551 SNVGVKI

-590 HSRIYCFANGEIMPS
+590 HSRIFCFANGEMMPS

-618 TRNLDRRVELLIP
+618 TRNLNRRVELFIP
-631 VENSTVHEQVLDQIM
+631 IENSTVHEQVLDQIM

-668 KVTTENNFSAH
+668 NVTAEDNFSAH
-679 NYFMKNPSLSGRGS
+679 SYFMKNPSLSGRGS

-706 R
+706 K

>member
-71 FLSHDGLTSQKQL
+71 FLSHDGLTSEKQL
-84 ERIIIKTKRLLT
+84 ERIIIKTKKLLA
-96 ASNQAWFNLKVD
+96 ASNEAWSNLKVD
-108 LSKEGILFVSYRDL
+108 LSKEGILFASYRDL

-145 IVDPS
+145 IIDPS
-150 HPFPFVPN
+150 HPFPFIPN

-170 NKSKKFF
+170 NKNKKFF
-177 AIILI
+177 ATILI

-190 NISNRVDVKKY
+190 NISNRADVKKY
-201 LSIEHIISNYVNYL
+201 LSLEHIISNYVNYL
-215 FPGYHLNKYTSVRVI
+215 FPGYHLNKYTSVRII

-262 LEIRSNADPLL
+262 LEIRSNADPLI

-346 ETFDAVIQFLT
+346 ETFDAVIQFLN

-388 AEKGKSVTAVVEVK
+388 SEKGKSVTAVVEVK
-402 ARFDEEKNISLAST
+402 ARFDEETNISLAST

-443 EKSKLVSYVHLG
+443 EKGKLVSYVHLG

-460 PVNAKI
+460 PINAKI

-477 ILCED
+477 IICED

-496 KKLKKLILSPLFLRT
+496 KKLKKLILSPLSLRM

-518 QEIENKLKGKH
+518 QEIENKSKGKH

-536 NSLVDQ
+536 NSLVDK
-542 AMIDKLYQA
+542 AMIDKLYHA

-618 TRNLDRRVELLIP
+618 TRNLDRRVELFIP
-631 VENSTVHEQVLDQIM
+631 VENYTVHEQVLDQIM

-668 KVTTENNFSAH
+668 NVTADDNFSAH
-679 NYFMKNPSLSGRGS
+679 SYFMKNPSLSGRGS

-706 R
+706 K

>member
-1 MQRKEKKLNKYINR
+1 MQRKEKNINKYINR

-33 KNPILERLKFLSIAA
+33 KNPTLERLKFLSIAA

-71 FLSHDGLTSQKQL
+71 FLSHDGLTSEKQL
-84 ERIIIKTKRLLT
+84 ERIIIKTKKLLST
-96 ASNQAWFNLKVD
+96 SNEAWSNLKVD
-108 LSKEGILFVSYRDL
+108 LSKEGILFASYRDL

-145 IVDPS
+145 IIDPS
-150 HPFPFVPN
+150 HPFPFIPN

-177 AIILI
+177 ATILI
-182 PQNIERFI
+182 PNNIERFI
-190 NISNRVDVKKY
+190 NISNRADIKKY

-215 FPGYHLNKYTSVRVI
+215 FPGYHLNKYTSVRII

-239 EAEDLILYLEKALKK
+239 EAEDLIMYLEKALKK

-310 LVFKSFNPRQVERL
+310 LVFKSFSPRQVERL
-324 KQFNND
+324 KQFKDN

-376 SDSPIVKALVLA
+376 SDSPVVKALVLA

-402 ARFDEEKNISLAST
+402 ARFDEETNISLAST
-416 LEKAGVQVV
+416 LEKAGAQVV

-460 PVNAKI
+460 PINAKI

-477 ILCED
+477 IICED

-496 KKLKKLILSPLFLRT
+496 KKLKKLILSPLSLRT

-518 QEIENKLKGKH
+518 QEIENKSKGKH

-536 NSLVDQ
+536 NSLVDK
-542 AMIDKLYQA
+542 AMIDKLYEA

-618 TRNLDRRVELLIP
+618 TRNLDRRVELFIP
-631 VENSTVHEQVLDQIM
+631 IENSTVHEQVLDQIM

-668 KVTTENNFSAH
+668 KVTEQDNFSAH
-679 NYFMKNPSLSGRGS
+679 SYFMKNPSLSGRGS

-706 R
+706 K

>member
-33 KNPILERLKFLSIAA
+33 KNPTLERLKFLSIAA

-59 AGIYNQIKDKVS
+59 AGIYTQIKDKVS
-71 FLSHDGLTSQKQL
+71 FLSHDGLTSEQQL
-84 ERIIIKTKRLLT
+84 KNIIIDTKKLL
-96 ASNQAWFNLKVD
+96 SNSNEAWSKLKID
-108 LSKEGILFVSYRDL
+108 LNKSGILFVSYRDL

-132 IFRENIYPILTPL
+132 IFRENIYPVLTPL
-145 IVDPS
+145 IIDPT
-150 HPFPFVPN
+150 HPFPFIPN

-170 NKSKKFF
+170 NKSKKFY
-177 AIILI
+177 AMILI
-182 PQNIERFI
+182 PQNIDRFI
-190 NISNRVDVKKY
+190 NISNRADVKKY

-215 FPGYHLNKYTSVRVI
+215 FPGYHLNKYTSVRII

-288 YEMDSFVGV
+288 YEMESFVGV
-297 HQIDQIYNKKNTN
+297 HQIDQIYNKKNAN

-324 KQFNND
+324 KQFNDD

-346 ETFDAVIQFLT
+346 ETFDAVIQFLN

-376 SDSPIVKALVLA
+376 SDSPIVKALIQA
-388 AEKGKSVTAVVEVK
+388 SEKGKSVTAVVEVK
-402 ARFDEEKNISLAST
+402 ARFDEETNISLAST

-425 YGFVKLKTHAKA
+425 YGFIKLKTHAKS

-443 EKSKLVSYVHLG
+443 EKNKLVSYVHLG

-460 PVNAKI
+460 PINAKI

-477 ILCED
+477 VICED

-496 KKLKKLILSPLFLRT
+496 KKLKKIILSPLFLRT

-518 QEIENKLKGKH
+518 KEIENKSKGKH

-536 NSLVDQ
+536 NSLVDK
-542 AMIDKLYQA
+542 AMIDKLYDA

-590 HSRIYCFANGEIMPS
+590 HSRIFCFANGEMMPS

-618 TRNLDRRVELLIP
+618 TRNLNRRVELFIP
-631 VENSTVHEQVLDQIM
+631 IENSTVHEQVLDQIM

-668 KVTTENNFSAH
+668 NVTADDNFSAH
-679 NYFMKNPSLSGRGS
+679 SYFMKNPSLSGRGS

-706 R
+706 K

>member
-1 MQRKEKKLNKYINR
+1 MQRKEKNINKYINR

-33 KNPILERLKFLSIAA
+33 KNPTLERLKFLSIAA

-71 FLSHDGLTSQKQL
+71 FLSHDGLTSEKQL
-84 ERIIIKTKRLLT
+84 ERIIIKTKKLLST
-96 ASNQAWFNLKVD
+96 SNEAWSNLKVD
-108 LSKEGILFVSYRDL
+108 LSKEGILFASYRDL

-145 IVDPS
+145 IIDPS
-150 HPFPFVPN
+150 HPFPFIPN

-177 AIILI
+177 ATILI
-182 PQNIERFI
+182 PNNIERFI
-190 NISNRVDVKKY
+190 NISNRADIKKY

-215 FPGYHLNKYTSVRVI
+215 FPGYHLNKYTSVRII

-239 EAEDLILYLEKALKK
+239 EAEDLIMYLEKALKK

-310 LVFKSFNPRQVERL
+310 LVFKSFSPRQVERL
-324 KQFNND
+324 KQFKDN

-357 QAAEDPN
+357 QAAEDPD

-376 SDSPIVKALVLA
+376 SDSPVVKALVLA

-402 ARFDEEKNISLAST
+402 ARFDEETNISLAST
-416 LEKAGVQVV
+416 LEKAGAQVV

-460 PVNAKI
+460 PINAKI

-477 ILCED
+477 IICED

-496 KKLKKLILSPLFLRT
+496 KKLKKLILSPLSLRT

-518 QEIENKLKGKH
+518 QEIENKSKGKH

-536 NSLVDQ
+536 NSLVDK

-618 TRNLDRRVELLIP
+618 TRNLDRRVELFIP
-631 VENSTVHEQVLDQIM
+631 IENSTVHEQVLDQIM

-668 KVTTENNFSAH
+668 KVTEEDNFSAH
-679 NYFMKNPSLSGRGS
+679 SYFMKNPSLSGRGS

-706 R
+706 K

>member
-1 MQRKEKKLNKYINR
+1 MQRKDKKINKYINR

-33 KNPILERLKFLSIAA
+33 KNPTLERLKFLSIAA

-71 FLSHDGLTSQKQL
+71 FLSHDGLTSEKQL
-84 ERIIIKTKRLLT
+84 ERIIIKTKKLLST
-96 ASNQAWFNLKVD
+96 SNEAWSNLKVD
-108 LSKEGILFVSYRDL
+108 LSKEGILFASYRDL

-145 IVDPS
+145 IIDPS
-150 HPFPFVPN
+150 HPFPFIPN

-177 AIILI
+177 ATILI
-182 PQNIERFI
+182 PNNIERFI
-190 NISNRVDVKKY
+190 NISNRADIKKY

-215 FPGYHLNKYTSVRVI
+215 FPGYHLNKYTSVRII

-239 EAEDLILYLEKALKK
+239 EAEDLIMYLEKALKK

-273 KKFVYKKLEVTEDEV
+273 KKFVYKKLEVTDDEV

-310 LVFKSFNPRQVERL
+310 LVFKSFSPRQVERL
-324 KQFNND
+324 KQFKDD

-357 QAAEDPN
+357 QAADDPN

-376 SDSPIVKALVLA
+376 SDSPVVKALVLA

-402 ARFDEEKNISLAST
+402 ARFDEETNISLAST

-477 ILCED
+477 IICED

-518 QEIENKLKGKH
+518 QEIENKSKGKH

-536 NSLVDQ
+536 NSLVDK

-618 TRNLDRRVELLIP
+618 TRNLDRRVELFIP

-668 KVTTENNFSAH
+668 KVTEEDNFSAH

-706 R
+706 K

>member
-59 AGIYNQIKDKVS
+59 AGIYTQIKDKVS
-71 FLSHDGLTSQKQL
+71 FLSHDGLTSEQQL
-84 ERIIIKTKRLLT
+84 KNIIIDTKKLL
-96 ASNQAWFNLKVD
+96 SNSNEAWSKLKID
-108 LSKEGILFVSYRDL
+108 LDKSGILFVSYRDL

-132 IFRENIYPILTPL
+132 IFRENIYPVLTPL
-145 IVDPS
+145 IIDPS
-150 HPFPFVPN
+150 HPFPFIPN

-170 NKSKKFF
+170 NKSKKFY
-177 AIILI
+177 ATILI
-182 PQNIERFI
+182 PQNIDRFI
-190 NISNRVDVKKY
+190 NISNRADVKKY

-215 FPGYHLNKYTSVRVI
+215 FPGYRLNKYTSVRII

-288 YEMDSFVGV
+288 YEMESFVGV
-297 HQIDQIYNKKNTN
+297 HQIDQIYNKKNAN

-324 KQFNND
+324 KQFNDD

-346 ETFDAVIQFLT
+346 ETFDAVIQFLN

-376 SDSPIVKALVLA
+376 SDSPIVKALIQA
-388 AEKGKSVTAVVEVK
+388 SEKGKSVTAVVEVK
-402 ARFDEEKNISLAST
+402 ARFDEETNISLAST

-425 YGFVKLKTHAKA
+425 YGFIKLKTHAKS

-443 EKSKLVSYVHLG
+443 EKNKLVSYVHLG

-460 PVNAKI
+460 PINAKI

-477 ILCED
+477 IICED

-496 KKLKKLILSPLFLRT
+496 KKLKKIILSPLFLRT

-518 QEIENKLKGKH
+518 QEIENKSKGKH

-536 NSLVDQ
+536 NSLVDK
-542 AMIDKLYQA
+542 AMIDKLYEA

-590 HSRIYCFANGEIMPS
+590 HSRIFCFANGEMMPS

-618 TRNLDRRVELLIP
+618 TRNLNRRVELFIP
-631 VENSTVHEQVLDQIM
+631 IENSTVHEQVLDQIM

-668 KVTTENNFSAH
+668 NVTAEDNFSAH
-679 NYFMKNPSLSGRGS
+679 SYFMKNPSLSGRGS

-706 R
+706 K

>member
-1 MQRKEKKLNKYINR
+1 MQRKEKKLDKYINR

-33 KNPILERLKFLSIAA
+33 KNPVLERLKFLSIAA

-59 AGIYNQIKDKVS
+59 AGIYNQIKHKVS

-84 ERIIIKTKRLLT
+84 ARIIIKTKRLLA
-96 ASNQAWFNLKVD
+96 ASNEAWSNLKVD

-145 IVDPS
+145 IIDPS
-150 HPFPFVPN
+150 HPFPFIPN

-170 NKSKKFF
+170 NKNKKFF
-177 AIILI
+177 ATILI

-297 HQIDQIYNKKNTN
+297 HQIDQIYNKKNAN
-310 LVFKSFNPRQVERL
+310 LVFKSFYPRQVERL

-357 QAAEDPN
+357 QAAEDLN

-460 PVNAKI
+460 PINAKI

-477 ILCED
+477 IICED